1 MPLQY
6 CMVLLSFIGL
16 NVLLSKQWTGK
27 GFDRDLSQLLDLLYL
42 EQSSG
47 KGEMQVLNFNETFQY
62 EFVVTCGSYIHRLNL
77 LHYFELFKTCAF
89 FFHSASGF
97 FFFNFQFTLFF
108 FFSFIVKIPRNSSY

>member
-62 EFVVTCGSYIHRLNL
+62 EFVVTCGLYIHRLNL
-77 LHYFELFKTCAF
+77 LHYFELFKTCAIF
-89 FFHSASGF
+89 FSLCQWF

>member
-1 MPLQY
+1 MPLQC

-62 EFVVTCGSYIHRLNL
+62 EFVVMCGLYIHRLNL
-77 LHYFELFKTCAF
+77 LHYFELFKTCAIFFSLCHWF
-89 FFHSASGF
+89 FF
-97 FFFNFQFTLFF
+97 
-108 FFSFIVKIPRNSSY
+108 